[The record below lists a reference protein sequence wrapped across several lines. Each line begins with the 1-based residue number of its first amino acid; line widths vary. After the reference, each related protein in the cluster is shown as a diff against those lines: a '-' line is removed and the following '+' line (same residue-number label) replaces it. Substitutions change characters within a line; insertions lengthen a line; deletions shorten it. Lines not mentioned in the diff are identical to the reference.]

1 MFSNSNLKAHAHLC
15 PSLLQSVGILY
26 SCMLVAID
34 CLGIELFFFF
44 FFLILLTTQ
53 CLICCPVQLATT
65 FLSELVCFHTTCILI
80 YISFS
85 DSYVWLHHNS
95 KYMQWKT
102 FCPR

>member
-44 FFLILLTTQ
+44 PYFTNYSVSYLLS
-53 CLICCPVQLATT
+53 CSV
-65 FLSELVCFHTTCILI
+65 SNYV
-80 YISFS
+80 SF
-85 DSYVWLHHNS
+85 
-95 KYMQWKT
+95 
-102 FCPR
+102 